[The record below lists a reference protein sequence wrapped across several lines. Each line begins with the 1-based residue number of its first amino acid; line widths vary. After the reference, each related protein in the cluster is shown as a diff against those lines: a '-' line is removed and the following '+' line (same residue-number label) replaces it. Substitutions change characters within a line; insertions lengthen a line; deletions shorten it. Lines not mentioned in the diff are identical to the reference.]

1 MNNAMKLP
9 NSSIKLAWMLK
20 PSISPPTPA
29 PRITAPWHKSPE
41 PKRLLEFQFLNPGR
55 SPLKSRQRRISR
67 PDRLKPTSA
76 ARPRETVKSAAGVH
90 RQAISLPALPT
101 PDVAHNKY
109 DFPRPF
115 RMGCAHA
122 GAPTPR
128 G

>member
-1 MNNAMKLP
+1 NRA
-9 NSSIKLAWMLK
+9 LAQ
-20 PSISPPTPA
+20 
-29 PRITAPWHKSPE
+29 ITGAQAATGIPVPE
-41 PKRLLEFQFLNPGR
+41 PGAQPA
-55 SPLKSRQRRISR
+55 KSRQRRISR

-76 ARPRETVKSAAGVH
+76 VLPLGAVKSAAGVH